1 MGYSGMSQTQ
11 KTLELNG
18 RKITLVGT
26 AHVSK
31 ESIEE
36 VTDTIRQLMPD
47 SVAIELDEKRADS
60 IQNSEKYSQLD
71 IIKVLKRH
79 EGFLLLAN
87 LILASFQR
95 RMGLNVGVKPGDEM
109 LAAIKTAEELNIPSV
124 MVDRPIQITLKR
136 AWAKNSFW
144 GKCKL
149 FALLVSSAF
158 SKEEIDASEIENLKN
173 SSEMDSMMDELAK
186 EMPVIKEV
194 VIDERDSY
202 LAAKIWAA
210 EGNNVVAVLG
220 AGHLPGV
227 EKHLKQLAEKQ
238 EVIDVDEI
246 SKIPQKSIAGKL
258 VAWIIPAIIIALIV
272 AGFIYGGAKAGT
284 QILTTWFLWNGI
296 PAALLS
302 IAALAHPITIIV
314 AFVAAPFTSLC
325 PFIGIGF
332 CTAIVQAIVC
342 KPKVSDMETLQD
354 DVSSVKSFYKNRIL
368 RILLV
373 FILSSVG
380 SSLGTFIGGSNIIA
394 KLISIFKK

>member
-1 MGYSGMSQTQ
+1 MSQTQ

-109 LAAIKTAEELNIPSV
+109 LAAIKTAEELNIPSL

-194 VIDERDSY
+194 LIDERDSY

-210 EGNNVVAVLG
+210 KGNNVVAVLG

-246 SKIPQKSIAGKL
+246 SKIPPKSIAGKL

-302 IAALAHPITIIV
+302 IVALAHPITIIV

-332 CTAIVQAIVC
+332 CTAIVQALVC

>member
-194 VIDERDSY
+194 LIDERDSY

-302 IAALAHPITIIV
+302 IVALAHPITIIV

-332 CTAIVQAIVC
+332 CTAIVQTIVC